1 MKTQPPGWVFSFP
14 RFKNACSESF
24 ICNFFVPPCSLFSL
38 PPRRT
43 PGAATQGKMM
53 SPKHFLNT
61 QDWSRSD
68 LDALLTQAAL
78 FKRNKLGDQL
88 KGKSIAL
95 VFFNPSMRTRTS
107 FELGAFQLG
116 AHAVVLQPGK
126 DAWPIEFN
134 LGTVMDGDTEEHIA
148 EVAKVLGRYC
158 DIIAVRAFPKFID
171 WAYDR
176 QDIVLNSFAKYSP
189 VPVINMETITHPCQE
204 LAHVMALQEHFG
216 TQDLRGKKYVLTWT
230 YHPKP
235 LNTAVANS
243 ALTIAT
249 RMGMDV
255 TLLCPTADY
264 ILDDRYMGWAEQNVA
279 ESGGS
284 LKISHDIDS
293 AYAGADV
300 VYAKSWGALPFF
312 GNWEPEKPIRDQFK
326 HFIVDERKMA
336 LTNNGVFSHCLP
348 LRRNV
353 KATDGVMDSPQCIAI
368 NEAENRLHVQKAI
381 MAAVAGR

>member
-1 MKTQPPGWVFSFP
+1 LVPAFP
-14 RFKNACSESF
+14 FHRVE
-24 ICNFFVPPCSLFSL
+24 
-38 PPRRT
+38 

-61 QDWSRSD
+61 QDWSRSE

-158 DIIAVRAFPKFID
+158 DIIAVRAFPKFQD

-264 ILDDRYMGWAEQNVA
+264 ILDERYMAWAEQNVA

-353 KATDGVMDSPQCIAI
+353 KATDAVMDSPQCIAI

>member
-1 MKTQPPGWVFSFP
+1 
-14 RFKNACSESF
+14 
-24 ICNFFVPPCSLFSL
+24 
-38 PPRRT
+38 
-43 PGAATQGKMM
+43 M

-176 QDIVLNSFAKYSP
+176 QDIVLNSFARYSP

-204 LAHVMALQEHFG
+204 LAHIMALQEHFG

-264 ILDDRYMGWAEQNVA
+264 ILDERYMGWAEQNVA

-353 KATDGVMDSPQCIAI
+353 KATDAVMDSPQCIAI

-381 MAAVAGR
+381 MAAVAGRYIEQGVEPTVGRLLPQRRIQYSSRPTVGSTEFPSPKWT